1 MRGTSPF
8 LGDARIHMDYMNAY
22 TGPSVTAGAMRHEA
36 AHLLNPGMD
45 EGAIEAI
52 ARSCSP

>member
-22 TGPSVTAGAMRHEA
+22 TGPSVTAAAMRHEA